1 MEREQSDMVI
11 AVDYMWKKIRLNHS
25 SQAEVEDKWK
35 MLLTL
40 AFFSFLW
47 ILILSFSSHKTSPLQ
62 AADNRLNP
70 NMFAESVDYEWR
82 KRMNDV
88 HGGVEEKPRK
98 EFDVGWDLSFM

>member
-1 MEREQSDMVI
+1 MVREQSDMVI

-40 AFFSFLW
+40 VFFTPMNFDSLFFITQNL
-47 ILILSFSSHKTSPLQ
+47 SPLQ

-70 NMFAESVDYEWR
+70 NMFAESVDYE
-82 KRMNDV
+82 
-88 HGGVEEKPRK
+88 
-98 EFDVGWDLSFM
+98 